1 MTLPVCAAPGGKFI
15 QGREKFELASTSS
28 CSWHPDFLPVEF
40 LRDSEAS
47 LSSKSLETSDFAQL
61 CKMLH
66 SALRIGL
73 YS

>member
-15 QGREKFELASTSS
+15 QGREKFELAPTSF
-28 CSWHPDFLPVEF
+28 CSRHPDFLPVEF

-47 LSSKSLETSDFAQL
+47 LPPKSLKTSVFAQL
-61 CKMLH
+61 CKMLN

>member
-1 MTLPVCAAPGGKFI
+1 MTLSVCAAPGGKFI

-28 CSWHPDFLPVEF
+28 YSWHPDFLPVEF

-47 LSSKSLETSDFAQL
+47 LSSKSLKTSDFAQL

-66 SALRIGL
+66 RALRISL

>member
-1 MTLPVCAAPGGKFI
+1 MTLPMCAAPGGKFI
-15 QGREKFELASTSS
+15 QGREKFELASASS

-47 LSSKSLETSDFAQL
+47 LSSKSLKTSDFAQL

>member
-1 MTLPVCAAPGGKFI
+1 MTVPVCAAPGGKFI

-47 LSSKSLETSDFAQL
+47 LSSKSLKTSDFAQL